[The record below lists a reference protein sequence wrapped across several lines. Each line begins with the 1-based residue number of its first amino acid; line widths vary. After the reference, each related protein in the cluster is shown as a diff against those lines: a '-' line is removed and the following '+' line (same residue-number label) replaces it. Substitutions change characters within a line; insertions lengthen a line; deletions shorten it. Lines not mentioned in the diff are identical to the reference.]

1 MLPKVPVAMDSLKP
15 SLVDETLRHLDD
27 LLAEARHLRE
37 RITAALHRE
46 REPFYPERRS
56 HYEPHEPERRKY
68 I

>member
-1 MLPKVPVAMDSLKP
+1 MDSLKP
-15 SLVDETLRHLDD
+15 SLVEETLRHLDD

-37 RITAALHRE
+37 QITAAFHTE

-56 HYEPHEPERRKY
+56 HDEPHEPERRKH